1 MSTLS
6 KRARTNSTE
15 SDAIGQPRKIPRL
28 EDADVSGDRV
38 ADIPEATESRAMGH
52 TLNVIG
58 TSGSASVTMFAGD
71 YVVYPTAVQYHN
83 KKREIH
89 TWLKAP
95 DTSLSYNAARKKYQ
109 AGTGSWF
116 LDGSQ
121 FSQWKERPGSV
132 LWLYGGPGCGK
143 TILCSSA
150 IENVINSCKSRP
162 SARGYA
168 YIFFDGTMAQSDTI
182 DYSKFTRSI
191 IKQLSSRCGTM
202 IPDALIEMYHACDD
216 GDCQPSESQLERTL
230 LRVLETFE
238 STYILIDSLDEC
250 VEKADLLRWIQ
261 NVTSVSSGRL
271 HLMLTSRPEPDIEH
285 GLGSLSSVD
294 KIQIGDETMTGDI
307 SAYLDA
313 RLQSAEM
320 VKWKEPEKR
329 EIKRTLVD
337 GSGGMF
343 RWVVLQMDDVK
354 KCFNKA
360 ELFLRLKTL
369 PRGLDETYAK
379 LFERSEHKE
388 ALIILLQ
395 WLVFSERPMTVEI
408 LAEVLAVDFN
418 RSGGPA
424 YNPNKRYERP
434 ADILRIC
441 YGLITEFQGTVKLAH
456 FSVKEYFIKHI
467 TNEQLSHSVI
477 AQTCLAQLLYFDG
490 PEILDWEHPRSLS
503 LNYIDT
509 LFPLAGYAALNWV
522 SHLHS
527 SGAAPVQCP
536 LLRQLLQQL
545 FTSPTTWNHAL
556 LSWVQIQNLIIKDNY
571 YDLSSKS
578 NVLGRSLQSFKNTQN
593 LPLDASPLYYACFVG
608 SVQAVQHL
616 INNNADVDIRG
627 REASTRPLLIA
638 SEEGHLEIARL
649 LLDKGANVDIVG
661 GKYSTALQAACARGH
676 LELATLLLD
685 KGANVDVVG
694 GKYGTALQA
703 ACARGQLE
711 LATLLLDKGADVD
724 AEGGHYG
731 TALQAACAR
740 GYLEL
745 ATLLLDKGADVEVV
759 GGFYGTALQAA
770 CAGGHLELATLLLD
784 KGANVDVVEGKYGT
798 ALQAACAGGHLE
810 LATLLLDKGA
820 NVDVVGGV
828 DGTALQAAC
837 AGGHLELATLLLD
850 KGINVDA
857 EGAFH
862 GTALQAACGGGHLE
876 LATLL
881 LDKGANVDVVG
892 GEHSTALLAACVGGH
907 LEVTTL
913 LLDKGAD
920 IDVEG
925 WYYGTALHAACA
937 EGHLQLAT
945 LLLDK
950 GADVDVV
957 GGHYGTALHAA
968 CAEGHLELATLLLD
982 KGADVDVVGGHY
994 GTALQAA
1001 CASGHLELATLLL
1014 DKGANVA
1021 VEGGFYGTALQAAC
1035 AGGHLE
1041 IALLLLDKG
1050 ANVDVVEGEYSTA
1063 LQAACMR
1070 GHLEL
1075 ATLLLDKGASV
1086 DVEGGHYG
1094 TALQAACAD
1103 GHLELATLLLDKG
1116 ANVDVKGGRYGTAL
1130 QAACAEGHLELATLL
1145 LDKGANVDVVGGYY
1159 RTALQAAC
1167 AGSHLELATLL
1178 LDKGANVDIVGGS
1191 YGTALQAA
1199 CARGHRELTT
1209 LLLDRG
1215 ANVDVV
1221 GGRYGTALQTAC
1233 TWGRREIAELLRER
1247 GAVEHP

>member
-1 MSTLS
+1 MSTLA

-38 ADIPEATESRAMGH
+38 ADSPEATESRAMGR

-58 TSGSASVTMFAGD
+58 TSGNASVTMFAGD
-71 YVVYPTAVQYHN
+71 YIVYPTAVQYHN

-95 DTSLSYNAARKKYQ
+95 DTSVSYNAARKKHQ

-116 LDGSQ
+116 LDGSR

-150 IENVINSCKSRP
+150 IESVIDFCKLLP

-182 DYSKFTRSI
+182 DYIKFTRSI

-250 VEKADLLRWIQ
+250 VEKADLLGWIQ

-285 GLGSLSSVD
+285 GVGSLSSVD

-313 RLQSAEM
+313 RLQSAVM

-369 PRGLDETYAK
+369 PRGLDEAYAK
-379 LFERSEHKE
+379 IFERSEHKK

-408 LAEVLAVDFN
+408 LAEVLAVDFHAN
-418 RSGGPA
+418 AGPI
-424 YNPNKRYERP
+424 YKPDMRCERP
-434 ADILRIC
+434 ADIMRIC

-456 FSVKEYFIKHI
+456 FSVKEYFITHI
-467 TNEQLSHSVI
+467 TNEQFSHSVI
-477 AQTCLAQLLYFDG
+477 AQTCLAQLLRFDKSG
-490 PEILDWEHPRSLS
+490 ALDENLPGSSDKVLVRINTS
-503 LNYIDT
+503 
-509 LFPLAGYAALNWV
+509 FPLAQYAAVNWV
-522 SHLHS
+522 SHFHRCGGSSADYPHLH
-527 SGAAPVQCP
+527 
-536 LLRQLLQQL
+536 QLIVKV
-545 FTSPTTWNHAL
+545 FASPSTTWSHAL
-556 LSWVQIQNLIIKDNY
+556 LSWVRLLNLAITDDGSLRYKDN
-571 YDLSSKS
+571 L
-578 NVLGRSLQSFKNTQN
+578 LGRTLRSYKNARE
-593 LPLDASPLYYACFVG
+593 LPLDASPLYYASFAG
-608 SVQAVQHL
+608 SVQAVQCL
-616 INNNADVDIRG
+616 ISDGANVNSVG
-627 REASTRPLLIA
+627 SESSTRPLLKA

-649 LLDKGANVDIVG
+649 LLEKEVNVNVMGGTYGTALQAACARGHLELATLLLDKGANVDVVGGEYGTALQAACAGDHLELATLLLDKGANVDVVG

-694 GKYGTALQA
+694 GDYGTALQA
-703 ACARGQLE
+703 ACAR
-711 LATLLLDKGADVD
+711 
-724 AEGGHYG
+724 
-731 TALQAACAR
+731 
-740 GYLEL
+740 
-745 ATLLLDKGADVEVV
+745 
-759 GGFYGTALQAA
+759 
-770 CAGGHLELATLLLD
+770 
-784 KGANVDVVEGKYGT
+784 
-798 ALQAACAGGHLE
+798 GHLE

-820 NVDVVGGV
+820 NVDVVGGRF
-828 DGTALQAAC
+828 GTALQAAS
-837 AGGHLELATLLLD
+837 A
-850 KGINVDA
+850 
-857 EGAFH
+857 
-862 GTALQAACGGGHLE
+862 GGHLE

-881 LDKGANVDVVG
+881 LDKGANVDVA
-892 GEHSTALLAACVGGH
+892 GEAYGTALQAACGGGH
-907 LEVTTL
+907 LELATR

-920 IDVEG
+920 VDAGGGAYGTALQAACSGGHLELATLLLDKKADVDVVG
-925 WYYGTALHAACA
+925 GYYGTALQAACA
-937 EGHLQLAT
+937 KGHRELATLLLDKCANVDVVGGEYVTALQAACAKGHRELAT

-950 GADVDVV
+950 GADTDVV
-957 GGHYGTALHAA
+957 GGGYGTALQAA
-968 CAEGHLELATLLLD
+968 CEGGHLELATLLLD
-982 KGADVDVVGGHY
+982 KGADVDVEGGGY
-994 GTALQAA
+994 GTALLAA
-1001 CASGHLELATLLL
+1001 CAGGHLELATLLL
-1014 DKGANVA
+1014 DKGADVD
-1021 VEGGFYGTALQAAC
+1021 
-1035 AGGHLE
+1035 AGG
-1041 IALLLLDKG
+1041 G
-1050 ANVDVVEGEYSTA
+1050 A
-1063 LQAACMR
+1063 
-1070 GHLEL
+1070 
-1075 ATLLLDKGASV
+1075 
-1086 DVEGGHYG
+1086 
-1094 TALQAACAD
+1094 
-1103 GHLELATLLLDKG
+1103 
-1116 ANVDVKGGRYGTAL
+1116 
-1130 QAACAEGHLELATLL
+1130 
-1145 LDKGANVDVVGGYY
+1145 
-1159 RTALQAAC
+1159 
-1167 AGSHLELATLL
+1167 
-1178 LDKGANVDIVGGS
+1178 

-1199 CARGHRELTT
+1199 CAR
-1209 LLLDRG
+1209 
-1215 ANVDVV
+1215 
-1221 GGRYGTALQTAC
+1221 
-1233 TWGRREIAELLRER
+1233 
-1247 GAVEHP
+1247 

>member
-1 MSTLS
+1 MSS
-6 KRARTNSTE
+6 QAKRYRTNSTE
-15 SDAIGQPRKIPRL
+15 SDGIGQSREVSRL
-28 EDADVSGDRV
+28 EDAEVSGDRV
-38 ADIPEATESRAMGH
+38 ADPPHASQIRATGH
-52 TLNVIG
+52 TLNAIG
-58 TSGSASVTMFAGD
+58 TSGKASVTMVAGD
-71 YVVYPTAVQYHN
+71 YIVYPTAVQYHD

-89 TWLKAP
+89 TWLKAH
-95 DTSLSYNAARKKYQ
+95 DTSVSYNAARKKHQ

-121 FSQWKERPGSV
+121 FSQWKERPGSI

-216 GDCQPSESQLERTL
+216 GDCQPSERQLERTL

-250 VEKADLLRWIQ
+250 VEKADLLGWIQ

-285 GLGSLSSVD
+285 GVGSLSSVD

-313 RLQSAEM
+313 QLQSAVM
-320 VKWKEPEKR
+320 VKWKESEKR
-329 EIKRTLVD
+329 EIKQTLVD

-408 LAEVLAVDFN
+408 LAEVLAVDFHA
-418 RSGGPA
+418 SAGPI
-424 YNPNKRYERP
+424 YKPDMRCERP
-434 ADILRIC
+434 ADIMHIC

-490 PEILDWEHPRSLS
+490 PEILDWEPPRSPS

-509 LFPLAGYAALNWV
+509 LFPLASYAALNWV

-527 SGAAPVQCP
+527 SGSAPVQCP
-536 LLRQLLQQL
+536 LLCQLLRQL

-556 LSWVQIQNLIIKDNY
+556 LSWVQIQNLIIKENDF
-571 YDLSSKS
+571 DLRHKS
-578 NVLGRSLQSFKNTQN
+578 NVLGDALRSFQHDRH
-593 LPLDASPLYYACFVG
+593 LPLDASPLYYACFAG

-616 INNNADVDIRG
+616 INNNADVDRRG

-649 LLDKGANVDIVG
+649 LLDKGANVDFEG
-661 GKYSTALQAACARGH
+661 GHYGTALQAACARGH

-685 KGANVDVVG
+685 KGANVDVV
-694 GKYGTALQA
+694 
-703 ACARGQLE
+703 
-711 LATLLLDKGADVD
+711 
-724 AEGGHYG
+724 
-731 TALQAACAR
+731 
-740 GYLEL
+740 
-745 ATLLLDKGADVEVV
+745 
-759 GGFYGTALQAA
+759 
-770 CAGGHLELATLLLD
+770 
-784 KGANVDVVEGKYGT
+784 
-798 ALQAACAGGHLE
+798 
-810 LATLLLDKGA
+810 
-820 NVDVVGGV
+820 
-828 DGTALQAAC
+828 
-837 AGGHLELATLLLD
+837 
-850 KGINVDA
+850 
-857 EGAFH
+857 
-862 GTALQAACGGGHLE
+862 
-876 LATLL
+876 
-881 LDKGANVDVVG
+881 
-892 GEHSTALLAACVGGH
+892 
-907 LEVTTL
+907 
-913 LLDKGAD
+913 
-920 IDVEG
+920 
-925 WYYGTALHAACA
+925 
-937 EGHLQLAT
+937 
-945 LLLDK
+945 
-950 GADVDVV
+950 
-957 GGHYGTALHAA
+957 
-968 CAEGHLELATLLLD
+968 
-982 KGADVDVVGGHY
+982 
-994 GTALQAA
+994 
-1001 CASGHLELATLLL
+1001 
-1014 DKGANVA
+1014 
-1021 VEGGFYGTALQAAC
+1021 
-1035 AGGHLE
+1035 
-1041 IALLLLDKG
+1041 
-1050 ANVDVVEGEYSTA
+1050 
-1063 LQAACMR
+1063 
-1070 GHLEL
+1070 
-1075 ATLLLDKGASV
+1075 
-1086 DVEGGHYG
+1086 
-1094 TALQAACAD
+1094 
-1103 GHLELATLLLDKG
+1103 
-1116 ANVDVKGGRYGTAL
+1116 GGRYGTAL

-1145 LDKGANVDVVGGYY
+1145 LDKGANVDVVGEDYG
-1159 RTALQAAC
+1159 TALQAAC
-1167 AGSHLELATLL
+1167 RGGHLELATLLLDKGANVNVVGGEDGTALQAACEGGHLKLTTLLLDKGADIDVVGGYYGTALQATCAEGHLELTTLLLDKGADVDAVGGSHGTALQATCAEGHLELATLLLDKGADVDVVGGYYGTALQATCAEGHLELATLL
-1178 LDKGANVDIVGGS
+1178 LDKGANVDVVGGD

-1199 CARGHRELTT
+1199 CAEGH
-1209 LLLDRG
+1209 
-1215 ANVDVV
+1215 
-1221 GGRYGTALQTAC
+1221 
-1233 TWGRREIAELLRER
+1233 REIAELLRER
-1247 GAVEHP
+1247 GAVEHL